1 MNNDFFDL
9 VIDVQN
15 DFMRP
20 DGALYVPGAET
31 IIAPLQ
37 QHLATLVSRGV
48 LFTYDTHVLGIYETS
63 EEAKQFPVHCVKA
76 SEGWQ
81 LAIERPVDAFT
92 MEKGVFDMWHEP
104 TLLVH
109 GPNVSVERDVF
120 FDNLA
125 AVGVTTL
132 RLCGVASDYCVKWAI
147 DGALARSFKVQ
158 VIAGLTKG
166 IERDMA
172 QVIKD
177 EFGDQVSLVSL

>member
-1 MNNDFFDL
+1 MNDVFDL

-37 QHLATLVSRGV
+37 QHIATRTSRGI
-48 LFTYDTHVLGIYETS
+48 LFTYDTHELGVYENS
-63 EEAKQFPVHCVKA
+63 EEAKQFPIHCVRG
-76 SEGWQ
+76 SPGWQ
-81 LAIERPVDAFT
+81 LAIDPGLGGFT
-92 MEKGVFDMWHEP
+92 LEKGVFDMWHEP
-104 TLLVH
+104 RLLVH
-109 GPNVSVERDVF
+109 GNDAVDRDVF
-120 FDNLA
+120 FDDLA
-125 AVGVTTL
+125 AAGVTTL

-147 DGALARSFKVQ
+147 DGALARSFKVH

-166 IERDMA
+166 IARDMA

-177 EFGDQVSLVSL
+177 EFGDQEVSLVSLN

>member
-1 MNNDFFDL
+1 MNDIFDL

-37 QHLATLVSRGV
+37 QHLAMLDSRGV
-48 LFTYDTHVLGIYETS
+48 LFTYDTHVLGIYEAS
-63 EEAKQFPVHCVKA
+63 EEAKQFPIHCVKG

-81 LAIERPVDAFT
+81 LAVDRSVLGVDAFT

-104 TLLVH
+104 TL
-109 GPNVSVERDVF
+109 SVQGKDGVVDREAF
-120 FDNLA
+120 FEYLWSS
-125 AVGVTTL
+125 GVTTL

-147 DGALARSFKVQ
+147 DGALVRAFKVQ

-166 IERDMA
+166 IARDMA
-172 QVIKD
+172 QVVKD
-177 EFGDQVSLVSL
+177 EFGDHVSLV